1 MPESPSQNENE
12 PNALKTIK
20 KYDIFLTNAEL
31 NKPRPDMAALAYIAG
46 YCAHAALERQPCDD
60 YRDILTVTERE
71 LQNSDYV
78 LIDSI
83 SQGDQRIPGTAKP
96 DGKNHRERNMLLFAS
111 RQTTESLRV
120 TLMLVLDIIDG
131 LHKAGIPYIL
141 TRFFGVVRS
150 FHGDDDHPTIVQF
163 GQEHHGRKTAKP
175 GRCGR
180 VGNLKHSDKN
190 RFHMATTS
198 PSCRRDPQSPANTSK
213 PELSRLDKTGTL
225 PCSSSK
231 HTPSSAATFSLQD
244 ALAKSRKEA
253 EAAKVEAQAA

>member
-83 SQGDQRIPGTAKP
+83 SQGGLK
-96 DGKNHRERNMLLFAS
+96 LS
-111 RQTTESLRV
+111 RRAV
-120 TLMLVLDIIDG
+120 IHAVLC
-131 LHKAGIPYIL
+131 
-141 TRFFGVVRS
+141 RFFGVVRS

-163 GQEHHGRKTAKP
+163 GQVYRLLSLFTPVKKAVK
-175 GRCGR
+175 
-180 VGNLKHSDKN
+180 GN
-190 RFHMATTS
+190 
-198 PSCRRDPQSPANTSK
+198 
-213 PELSRLDKTGTL
+213 
-225 PCSSSK
+225 CSSQADTVLVSLHESLGK
-231 HTPSSAATFSLQD
+231 KKQRQLPKPNVLLRQSSTRSSL
-244 ALAKSRKEA
+244 ASLLLR
-253 EAAKVEAQAA
+253 VTVMN